1 MIDNLTNKNNLL
13 NLNFII
19 ISIFPILLIVGPLFS
34 EMGMLTIIFSFF
46 YLNKGIFFKK
56 INLKYFFIFVNFIFL
71 LILSSLI
78 SDYKLFSLKS
88 SLLYPRFF
96 LFSLAISFF
105 LIKSKNLIRVCFYFL
120 LGTFLILIIDSTL
133 QYFVGKN
140 MIGIELISNR
150 ASSFFGDELILGS
163 FVVRLFPLLIFF
175 ILNEFYDRLSSK
187 FLLLI
192 FTLICLVD
200 LTVILSGERTSFF
213 LLILQKI
220 IIIISI
226 KKLRATVFYNLLV
239 MIMGLLFLI
248 NTSSNFNLRLIV
260 ETKQYTNMNIMSKNF
275 RPYSTEHSELFETS
289 YQMFLKN
296 KFLGVGPKNFRN
308 HCSDKEYKMDR
319 RFSCSTHSHNFYL
332 QLLAECGLFAF
343 LILIYIYIKSFKL
356 YFIKLCDK
364 KNQKL
369 KDSLILCLITFS
381 CNFWPFV
388 TSGNFFNNWMN
399 MIMYLPLGFLIYNYI
414 NISHKNKT

>member
-1 MIDNLTNKNNLL
+1 MTDTIRNKNNLL

-46 YLNKGIFFKK
+46 YLNKDIFFKK
-56 INLKYFFIFVNFIFL
+56 INLKYFSIFVNFIFL

-120 LGTFLILIIDSTL
+120 LGTFVILIIDSTL

-175 ILNEFYDRLSSK
+175 ILNEFYERLSSK
-187 FLLLI
+187 FLLSI
-192 FTLICLVD
+192 FILFCLVD
-200 LTVILSGERTSFF
+200 LTVIFSVERTSFF

-226 KKLRATVFYNLLV
+226 KKLRTTVIYNFLV

-248 NTSSNFNLRLIV
+248 NSSSNFNLRLIV

-275 RPYSTEHSELFETS
+275 RPYSTEHSEIFETS

-381 CNFWPFV
+381 CNFWPFA

-414 NISHKNKT
+414 NISNKNKT